1 MIGLLVAILG
11 PLLKVRPTPPH
22 VPAGS
27 RDVLV
32 FRASPRY
39 LGYRYL
45 QVLVQVLPAMAAPI
59 IGSIALT
66 AAAAQ
71 GKPAPT
77 FVLVL
82 LALLALGA
90 LVGAA
95 FALVCARLDF
105 EFHCYVMT
113 DRCLRIR
120 RGIWEQL
127 EATLTYANV
136 QNVRVVQ
143 GPLERLFSIASVVV
157 DTAGGAGKSERQD
170 PLLQHHRGVIR
181 GIEDANALRDR
192 IMQRMKQSRSAGL
205 GDRDDHPDHSEPE
218 TELTLLQAVRDE
230 ARGLAAD
237 LRQRAART
245 V

>member
-1 MIGLLVAILG
+1 VIGLLVAIIG
-11 PLLKVRPTPPH
+11 PLLKVQPAPPH

-27 RDVLV
+27 RDVIA

-39 LGYRYL
+39 LGYRYV
-45 QVLVQVLPAMAAPI
+45 QVLVQALPALAGPA
-59 IGSIALT
+59 IGVFALT
-66 AAAAQ
+66 AAAAK
-71 GKPAPT
+71 GKPAP
-77 FVLVL
+77 LVVWVV
-82 LALLALGA
+82 LALVAIGA
-90 LVGAA
+90 IVGAA
-95 FALVCARLDF
+95 FGLVCARLDF
-105 EFHCYVMT
+105 EFHQYLMT
-113 DRCLRIR
+113 DRCVRIR

-157 DTAGGAGKSERQD
+157 DTAGGAGRSERQD

-192 IMQRMKQSRSAGL
+192 IMERMKLSRSAGL
-205 GDRDDHPDHSEPE
+205 GDRDDYPDHVDPE
-218 TELTLLQAVRDE
+218 TELTLLSAVRDE

-237 LRQRAART
+237 LRTRAISR
-245 V
+245 